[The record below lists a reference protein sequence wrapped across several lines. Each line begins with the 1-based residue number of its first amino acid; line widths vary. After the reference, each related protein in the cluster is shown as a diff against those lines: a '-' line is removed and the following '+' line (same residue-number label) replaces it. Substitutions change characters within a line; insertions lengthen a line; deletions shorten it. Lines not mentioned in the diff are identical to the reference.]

1 MKLNS
6 DCVRDV
12 LLTVEEASLGEY
24 ISPGTLHKSLPKYEE
39 DEIGYTCLILADG
52 GFMDVTTMLLPGQEM
67 PYVKSVVRLTYQG
80 HELIAK
86 IRDKERWGGIKK
98 ALPAIRNYSIDAINA
113 VSEGMTSAA
122 ISALLQADH

>member
-1 MKLNS
+1 MNTFLPEPF
-6 DCVRDV
+6 
-12 LLTVEEASLGEY
+12 TSLCQ
-24 ISPGTLHKSLPKYEE
+24 KYEE

-122 ISALLQADH
+122 ISALIQADH